1 VSRDYRD
8 IIAGCNKKDRTSQN
22 ELFARFAPIM
32 LSICLR
38 YLKDQPR
45 AEDALIKGFKKVYDH
60 LKDYSG
66 TGSLEGWIKRIVINE
81 CLMILRKD
89 KKHQKI
95 VSIDEAPPQ
104 EVYLNDHLA
113 YEELLSL
120 LDHLPTGY
128 RTVFNLYAIEGYK
141 HREIAELLGISI
153 NTSKSQL
160 ILARKKLQAMIKKK
174 ENYKWRA

>member
-1 VSRDYRD
+1 MDFRN
-8 IIAGCNKKDRTSQN
+8 IIAGCKNKNRTSQN
-22 ELFARFAPIM
+22 EMFKTFAPTM

-60 LKDYSG
+60 INDYSG
-66 TGSLEGWIKRIVINE
+66 TGSLEGWIKRIIINE
-81 CLMILRKD
+81 CLMIIRKD
-89 KKHQKI
+89 KKHLKV

-104 EVYLNDHLA
+104 AIYLKDRLV

-120 LDHLPTGY
+120 LDELPTGY

-141 HREIAELLGISI
+141 HREIAEQLGISI

-174 ENYKWRA
+174 ENYRWRA